1 MHDMLFPH
9 AYSRSAF
16 IYSWLNNY
24 FTSVRG
30 TENAPPYMK
39 AKTWR
44 ITTPKCVVS
53 HPHASLYQCLNHT
66 TLLTA
71 LHHQLN
77 SKLST
82 QPSTYCFLWSFLK
95 SHLVHVCVW
104 SGPHIRRLLHRY
116 LVNFSVVTSV
126 GPPCHVPWVRV
137 CVLPFSKW

>member
-1 MHDMLFPH
+1 MYDMLFPH

-16 IYSWLNNY
+16 IYSLLNNY

-30 TENAPPYMK
+30 TENAPPHMK

-44 ITTPKCVVS
+44 ITTPKCVIS
-53 HPHASLYQCLNHT
+53 HPHA

-95 SHLVHVCVW
+95 SYLVHACV
-104 SGPHIRRLLHRY
+104 
-116 LVNFSVVTSV
+116 
-126 GPPCHVPWVRV
+126 
-137 CVLPFSKW
+137 